1 MFFGECLSSSRYNH
15 YCFKDTSELPKWRR
29 EKIALSWSDTCL
41 TPITARVHITSAFT
55 DGLPFP
61 YIWVWEID
69 LKTCTSWKISIPLS
83 APNLWAEILK
93 YLQQLPIC
101 KNASNLCI
109 NLHFSKAEP
118 EVIGEEASA
127 QLMHHPQ
134 AAFRKSFFYAD
145 SPIAV
150 IIYPFLGLPLSS
162 LFACWLSSISKTPK
176 PWVFQ
181 KKCFA
186 SRLFCCLPK
195 SWATWESP
203 KIPWTFGKQKKN
215 TKNQLPPLAPAH
227 HLRGSKG
234 QRSNSS
240 RRLESGQKKVQR
252 KKIFGKHWKTMSSV
266 ISMGFMDG
274 YPLAN

>member
-186 SRLFCCLPK
+186 SRPFCCLPK

-203 KIPWTFGKQKKN
+203 KIPWTFGKQKKTRKINCHPWLQPTTFVEAKDKDPILLGAWRVARRRCRGKKYLGN
-215 TKNQLPPLAPAH
+215 TEKPWVPSYRWVLWMVTL
-227 HLRGSKG
+227 
-234 QRSNSS
+234 
-240 RRLESGQKKVQR
+240 
-252 KKIFGKHWKTMSSV
+252 
-266 ISMGFMDG
+266 
-274 YPLAN
+274 